1 MARRTRYI
9 RLPKRQRRLVAIL
22 LGGYLVL
29 LVNSLLLY
37 LFERSTA
44 LVYMSNVLLHIVLGL
59 LFVLPSA
66 VFVALHVA
74 KMPIRRNWKAAG
86 AGLLTAASLL
96 LLLSTGIGLVVLG
109 SSAEGGIILHL
120 HIAAVFSTVGAF
132 GLHVSMKR
140 GVRYQFLEWKTGLK
154 GGWQRALRH
163 PLSVTVLAGCGVMI
177 LVVATSLANRG
188 GRVFSSGVEGDPLSS
203 AQAVL
208 AHADFLED
216 DALGGSETCGQA
228 GCHPDVVA
236 QWEVSAHRFSSF
248 NNPYYRKSIEAMVE
262 RSGNDAA
269 RWCASCHDPLVLFTG
284 RFADSVALDM
294 DHPTAQAGLTCF
306 SCHAITSLRD
316 VKGNGRYVVS
326 APDLYPFAS
335 AEGGAGKYIH
345 DGLIR
350 AKPEPHRTAMLKS
363 MHRTSEFCGTCHK
376 VGLPPN
382 VNNYRWKRGQNEY
395 DAWQSSG
402 TSGNTVRSFYLPSE
416 PKNCV
421 DCHMPLVSSRDQ
433 GSENGLIRSHAF
445 AAANTALPFLNGH
458 GGQLRATQEALR
470 GAATVDI
477 FRVFAEGRT
486 YGPDEPLPPLGPGDE
501 VDVTVVVRNRGVG
514 HLLPGGTNDSNEMWL
529 ELVALGD
536 GGEPVLAS
544 GLLDAAGRVDSTAHF
559 WGTVQVDRASREI
572 NRRNAQDW
580 IATVYMNAIS
590 PGTAH
595 TVHYRFEVPPGRV
608 ISEFRA
614 ALKHRKFKWYFHNW
628 TFRGR
633 VADGEPD
640 SLARL
645 EVDLRTWE
653 LADGEAPDLPVS
665 TLAEA
670 ARDDVDG
677 AHAAAPLWERWN
689 DYGIGLLLE
698 EDTRGALDAFARV
711 SELEPGNPEGPLNQ
725 ARVYLEEGLL
735 ERAEGALQEAERRRP
750 GYLKTA
756 YFRGEWLRAHGL
768 YEEALEQWMRVYD
781 TYPADRVLLLGIA
794 RVHYLSG
801 DYEATLDWVERVLEI
816 DPEDLGALYNR
827 MLALAALGRS
837 EEHLAAQALYQYH
850 KDDEEA
856 MAVTGPFKQRHPM
869 ANREA
874 QPIHFHELARVR
886 SVELPYSG
894 SQTDGGGESVS
905 EAGPVPAAHRT
916 ARGGAGQP
924 PRE

>member
-59 LFVLPSA
+59 LFVLPSV

-154 GGWQRALRH
+154 EGWRRALRH
-163 PLSVTVLAGCGVMI
+163 PLSVTVLAGCGAMI
-177 LVVATSLANRG
+177 LVVVASLANRG
-188 GRVFSSGVEGDPLSS
+188 GRVFSSSVEGDPLSS

-208 AHADFLED
+208 AHADYLED
-216 DALGGSETCGQA
+216 DALNGSETCGQA

-236 QWEVSAHRFSSF
+236 QWEASAHRFSSF

-262 RSGNDAA
+262 RSGNDPA

-316 VKGNGRYVVS
+316 VKGNGRYVMS
-326 APDLYPFAS
+326 SPDLYPFAS
-335 AEGGAGKYIH
+335 ADGGAGKYIH
-345 DGLIR
+345 DALIR
-350 AKPEPHRTAMLKS
+350 AKPEPHRTAMLKP

-376 VGLPPN
+376 VGIPPN

-470 GAATVDI
+470 EAASVDI
-477 FRVFAEGRT
+477 FRVSAGGRA
-486 YGPDEPLPPLGPGDE
+486 YGPDEPLPRLGPGDE
-501 VDVTVVVRNRGVG
+501 VEVTVVVRNRGVG

-529 ELVALGD
+529 ELVAAGED
-536 GGEPVLAS
+536 GEPVLAS

-559 WGTVQVDRASREI
+559 WGAVQVDRASREI

-595 TVHYRFEVPPGRV
+595 TVHYRFEVPSGST
-608 ISEFRA
+608 ISTFRA

-633 VADGEPD
+633 VAEGEPD

-645 EVDLRTWE
+645 EVDLRRWE
-653 LADGEAPDLPVS
+653 LADGEAPDLPVT

-670 ARDDVDG
+670 ARGAADS

-698 EDTRGALDAFARV
+698 KDTRGALDAFARV
-711 SELEPGNPEGPLNQ
+711 SELEPDNPEGPLNQ

-735 ERAEGALQEAERRRP
+735 ERAEGTLAEAERRRP

-781 TYPADRVLLLGIA
+781 TYPADRVLLLRIA
-794 RVHYLSG
+794 RVHYLSA
-801 DYEATLDWVERVLEI
+801 DYEAALDWVERVLEI

-856 MAVTGPFKQRHPM
+856 MAITGPFKQRHPM
-869 ANREA
+869 ANRQA
-874 QPIHFHELARVR
+874 QPIHFHELARVG
-886 SVELPYSG
+886 SPDLPYS
-894 SQTDGGGESVS
+894 SYQTDGGAESVL
-905 EAGPVPAAHRT
+905 EAAQGPAARRAPGHP
-916 ARGGAGQP
+916 P
-924 PRE
+924 PR